1 MVEAEIK
8 MGRILIV
15 FALLTLLTGN
25 LFADKIVVWNLKPQ
39 AGVTE
44 KEAATVSSIVTTEI
58 ARVSKNTIISESE
71 MRSVIDAEQMKMSC
85 GAEDSS
91 CIAEIGAAMGAP
103 LSVSGTFSKMGDYWI
118 ITLQLVDVRKV
129 EVQSRVSKKFKGN
142 ENALV
147 EAITPM
153 ICELFNDKECM
164 ASAAETVKEEKKKE
178 KDKSPVSWKKVT
190 GWVLTVPGIL
200 TFGSGIA
207 AHVMMKNAKEDYEKT
222 GVDEGKYKDFRTFST
237 VGYVAGSVL
246 MAGGIA
252 LLIWDGVE
260 KSRKNK
266 KNEAVSFYVI
276 PSFDGGYAGMQWSW

>member
-1 MVEAEIK
+1 MMIRK
-8 MGRILIV
+8 LFFCCILS
-15 FALLTLLTGN
+15 FFPLFT
-25 LFADKIVVWNLKPQ
+25 FADKIVVWNLKPQ
-39 AGVTE
+39 AGVTD
-44 KEAATVSSIVTTEI
+44 KEAATVSSIVTSEI

-71 MRSVIDAEQMKMSC
+71 MRSVIDGEQMKMSC

-129 EVQSRVSKKFKGN
+129 EVQSRVSKRFKGG
-142 ENALV
+142 ENTLV
-147 EAITPM
+147 EAITPL

-164 ASAAETVKEEKKKE
+164 EKSVQQIKDEKKSEKKE
-178 KDKSPVSWKKVT
+178 KKPVSWKKVT

-207 AHVMMKNAKEDYEKT
+207 AHVLMKNAKEDYEQT
-222 GVDEGKYKDFRTFST
+222 GEDEGRYKSFRTYST

-260 KSRKNK
+260 KSKKNK
-266 KNEAVSFYVI
+266 KNEAVSFYVV
-276 PSFDGGYAGMQWSW
+276 PSFDGAYAGMQWSW

>member
-1 MVEAEIK
+1 MRNVVF
-8 MGRILIV
+8 LIM
-15 FALLTLLTGN
+15 FLPCF
-25 LFADKIVVWNLKPQ
+25 LFADKIVVWNLKPN

-44 KEAATVSSIVTTEI
+44 KEAATVSSIVTSEI
-58 ARVSKNTIISESE
+58 ARVSKSTIISESE
-71 MRSVIDAEQMKMSC
+71 MRSVIDGEQIKMSC

-142 ENALV
+142 ENAIV

-164 ASAAETVKEEKKKE
+164 EKTVLESKPEKKK
-178 KDKSPVSWKKVT
+178 KKPVSWKKVT

-200 TFGSGIA
+200 IFGTGIA
-207 AHVMMKNAKEDYEKT
+207 AHVLMKNAKEDYDLT
-222 GVDEGKYKDFRTFST
+222 GENEGKYKSFRTYST
-237 VGYVAGSVL
+237 VGYVTGSVL

-266 KNEAVSFYVI
+266 KNESVSFYFA
-276 PSFDGGYAGMQWSW
+276 PSYDGAYASLEWRW

>member
-1 MVEAEIK
+1 MIRK
-8 MGRILIV
+8 LFFCCILSFFPLFI
-15 FALLTLLTGN
+15 
-25 LFADKIVVWNLKPQ
+25 FADKIVVWNLKPQ

-71 MRSVIDAEQMKMSC
+71 MKSVIDGEQMKMSC

-129 EVQSRVSKKFKGN
+129 EVQSRVSKRFKGG
-142 ENALV
+142 ENTLV
-147 EAITPM
+147 EAITPL
-153 ICELFNDKECM
+153 ICELFNDRECM
-164 ASAAETVKEEKKKE
+164 EKSVQQTKEDQKNEKKE
-178 KDKSPVSWKKVT
+178 KTPVSWKKVT
-190 GWVLTVPGIL
+190 GWVLTVPGVL
-200 TFGSGIA
+200 MFGSGIA
-207 AHVMMKNAKEDYEKT
+207 AHVLMKNAKEDYERT
-222 GVDEGKYKDFRTFST
+222 GEDEGKYKSFRTYST
-237 VGYVAGSVL
+237 AGYVTGSVL

-260 KSRKNK
+260 KSKKNK
-266 KNEAVSFYVI
+266 KNEAVSFYVA
-276 PSFDGGYAGMQWSW
+276 PSFDGAYAGMRWSW

>member
-1 MVEAEIK
+1 M
-8 MGRILIV
+8 RILI
-15 FALLTLLTGN
+15 FSILLIPGL

-58 ARVSKNTIISESE
+58 ARVSKSTIISESE
-71 MRSVIDAEQMKMSC
+71 MKSVVDAEQMKMSC

-142 ENALV
+142 ENTLV

-164 ASAAETVKEEKKKE
+164 EKSVQQTKDDQKSEKKE
-178 KDKSPVSWKKVT
+178 KPPVSWKKVT
-190 GWVLTVPGIL
+190 GWVLTVPGVL
-200 TFGSGIA
+200 MFGTGIA
-207 AHVMMKNAKEDYEKT
+207 AHVIMKNAKEDYEKT
-222 GVDEGKYKDFRTFST
+222 GEDEEKYKSFRTYST
-237 VGYVAGSVL
+237 VGYVTGSVL

-266 KNEAVSFYVI
+266 KKDAVSFYVI
-276 PSFDGGYAGMQWSW
+276 PSFDGGYAGMQWRW

>member
-1 MVEAEIK
+1 MIRK
-8 MGRILIV
+8 LFFCCILSFFPLFI
-15 FALLTLLTGN
+15 
-25 LFADKIVVWNLKPQ
+25 FADKIVVWNLKPQ
-39 AGVTE
+39 AGVTD

-71 MRSVIDAEQMKMSC
+71 MRSVIDGEQMKMSC

-129 EVQSRVSKKFKGN
+129 EVQSRVSKRFKGG
-142 ENALV
+142 ENTLV
-147 EAITPM
+147 EAITPL

-164 ASAAETVKEEKKKE
+164 EKSVQQIKDEKKSEKKE
-178 KDKSPVSWKKVT
+178 KPPVSWKKVT
-190 GWVLTVPGIL
+190 GWVLTVPGVL
-200 TFGSGIA
+200 MFGSGIA
-207 AHVMMKNAKEDYEKT
+207 AHVLMKNAKEDYERT
-222 GVDEGKYKDFRTFST
+222 GEDEGKYKSFRTYST
-237 VGYVAGSVL
+237 VGYVTGSVL

-260 KSRKNK
+260 KSKKNK
-266 KNEAVSFYVI
+266 KNETVSFYVI

>member
-1 MVEAEIK
+1 M
-8 MGRILIV
+8 RILI
-15 FALLTLLTGN
+15 FSILLIPGL

-58 ARVSKNTIISESE
+58 ARVSKSTIISESE
-71 MRSVIDAEQMKMSC
+71 MKSVIDAEQMKMSC

-153 ICELFNDKECM
+153 ICELFDDKECM

-190 GWVLTVPGIL
+190 GWVLTVPGVL
-200 TFGSGIA
+200 MFGSGVA
-207 AHVMMKNAKEDYEKT
+207 AHILMKNAKEDYELT
-222 GVDEGKYKDFRTFST
+222 GVDEGRYKSFRTYST
-237 VGYVAGSVL
+237 VGYVTGSVL

-260 KSRKNK
+260 KSKKNK

>member
-1 MVEAEIK
+1 MRNVIF
-8 MGRILIV
+8 LIM
-15 FALLTLLTGN
+15 FLPCF
-25 LFADKIVVWNLKPQ
+25 LFADKIVVWNLKPN

-44 KEAATVSSIVTTEI
+44 KEAATVSSIVTAEI
-58 ARVSKNTIISESE
+58 ARVSKSTIISESE
-71 MRSVIDAEQMKMSC
+71 MKGVIDGEQIKMSC
-85 GAEDSS
+85 GADDSS

-103 LSVSGTFSKMGDYWI
+103 FSVSGTFSKMGDYWI

-129 EVQSRVSKKFKGN
+129 EVLSRISKKFKGN

-153 ICELFNDKECM
+153 ICELFDDKECM
-164 ASAAETVKEEKKKE
+164 EKNEKPILESKPEKKK
-178 KDKSPVSWKKVT
+178 KTPVSWKKVT

-200 TFGSGIA
+200 IFGTGIV
-207 AHVMMKNAKEDYEKT
+207 AHVLMKNAKEDYDLT
-222 GVDEGKYKDFRTFST
+222 GEDEGKYKSYRTYST
-237 VGYVAGSVL
+237 VGYVTGSVL

-266 KNEAVSFYVI
+266 KNNVVSFYMV
-276 PSFDGGYAGMQWSW
+276 PSYDGAYVSLAWRW

>member
-1 MVEAEIK
+1 MRNVVF
-8 MGRILIV
+8 LIM
-15 FALLTLLTGN
+15 FLPCF
-25 LFADKIVVWNLKPQ
+25 LFADKIVVWNLKPN

-44 KEAATVSSIVTTEI
+44 KEAATVSSIVTSEI
-58 ARVSKNTIISESE
+58 ARVSKSTIISESE
-71 MRSVIDAEQMKMSC
+71 MRSVIDGEQIKMSC

-153 ICELFNDKECM
+153 ICELFDDKECM
-164 ASAAETVKEEKKKE
+164 KTNENLILESKPGKKE
-178 KDKSPVSWKKVT
+178 KTPVSWKKVT
-190 GWVLTVPGIL
+190 GWVLTVPGVL
-200 TFGSGIA
+200 MFGTGIA
-207 AHVMMKNAKEDYEKT
+207 AHVLMKNAKDDYDLT
-222 GVDEGKYKDFRTFST
+222 GEDEGKYKSFRTYST
-237 VGYVAGSVL
+237 VGYVTGSVL

-260 KSRKNK
+260 KSKKNK
-266 KNEAVSFYVI
+266 NKDAVSFYVM
-276 PSFDGGYAGMQWSW
+276 PSFDGGYAAVQWRW

>member
-1 MVEAEIK
+1 MRA
-8 MGRILIV
+8 IV
-15 FALLTLLTGN
+15 FLIMFLPCFLY
-25 LFADKIVVWNLKPQ
+25 ADKIVVWSLKPN

-44 KEAATVSSIVTTEI
+44 KEAATVSSIVAAEI
-58 ARVSKNTIISESE
+58 ARVSKSTIISESE
-71 MRSVIDAEQMKMSC
+71 MKGVIDGEQIKMSC
-85 GAEDSS
+85 GADDSS

-129 EVQSRVSKKFKGN
+129 EVQSRISKKFKGN

-153 ICELFNDKECM
+153 ICELFDLESKPE
-164 ASAAETVKEEKKKE
+164 KKE
-178 KDKSPVSWKKVT
+178 KTPVSWKKVT

-200 TFGSGIA
+200 MFGSGIA
-207 AHVMMKNAKEDYEKT
+207 AHVLMKNAKDDFEQTGEDENR
-222 GVDEGKYKDFRTFST
+222 YKSFRTYST
-237 VGYVAGSVL
+237 VGYVTGSVL

-260 KSRKNK
+260 KSK
-266 KNEAVSFYVI
+266 KKKEGNVSFYMV
-276 PSFDGGYAGMQWSW
+276 PSFDGAYASFEWRW

>member
-1 MVEAEIK
+1 M
-8 MGRILIV
+8 RILI
-15 FALLTLLTGN
+15 FSILLIPSL
-25 LFADKIVVWNLKPQ
+25 LFAEKIVVWNLKPQ

-58 ARVSKNTIISESE
+58 SRVSKNTIISESE
-71 MRSVIDAEQMKMSC
+71 MRSVIDGEQMKMSC
-85 GAEDSS
+85 GADDSS

-103 LSVSGTFSKMGDYWI
+103 MSVSGTFSKMGDYWI

-129 EVQSRVSKKFKGN
+129 EVQSRVSKRFKGN

-164 ASAAETVKEEKKKE
+164 EKSVQQTAEDQKSVKKE
-178 KDKSPVSWKKVT
+178 KTPVSWKKVT
-190 GWVLTVPGIL
+190 GWVLTVPGVL
-200 TFGSGIA
+200 MFGTGIA
-207 AHVMMKNAKEDYEKT
+207 AHVLMKNAKEDYEQT
-222 GVDEGKYKDFRTFST
+222 GEDEGRYKSFRTYST
-237 VGYVAGSVL
+237 VGYVTGSVL

>member
-1 MVEAEIK
+1 MRAVVF
-8 MGRILIV
+8 LIM
-15 FALLTLLTGN
+15 LLPCFLH
-25 LFADKIVVWNLKPQ
+25 ADKIVVWNLKPQ

-58 ARVSKNTIISESE
+58 ARVSKSTIISESE
-71 MRSVIDAEQMKMSC
+71 MRSVIDGEQMKMSC
-85 GAEDSS
+85 GADDSS

-129 EVQSRVSKKFKGN
+129 EVQSRVSKKFKGS

-164 ASAAETVKEEKKKE
+164 EKNVAQIKEEKKSEKKE
-178 KDKSPVSWKKVT
+178 RTPVSWKKVT

-200 TFGSGIA
+200 MFGSGIA
-207 AHVMMKNAKEDYEKT
+207 AHVLMKNAKEDYQKT
-222 GVDEGKYKDFRTFST
+222 GENESKYKSFRTYST

-246 MAGGIA
+246 MASGIA

-260 KSRKNK
+260 KSKKNK
-266 KNEAVSFYVI
+266 KKESVSFYVV
-276 PSFDGGYAGMQWSW
+276 PSFDGGYAAVQWRW